1 GQADEPDRAVSTSPT
16 VVAEPAVAEESVAEG
31 AVDSGA
37 AEALAVGQGNVGQGN
52 VVQMLSVVEG
62 RQHFHI
68 VMQLCRGGSLAEFL
82 EKRRRG
88 QVTTLAAAAAPAVV
102 SPAAA
107 SPAAPSTAIPASG
120 FTPCP
125 LHSYQVAR
133 PSARVAAGGDRSPVG
148 FLPADSGNA
157 SPSPPATGVA
167 SDAEN
172 SPHRWYQAA
181 TWESNSEEE
190 GGENEGVEALE
201 GTDSAGRDWW
211 RRMRDEE
218 RLGESGRESERIED
232 EATEQE
238 DVDSVASQL
247 KADWV
252 PRKALTGKGMEKSA
266 STGELA
272 QLAEAEAAAAASFAG
287 RTNAGFSPA
296 TGAAGLST
304 SAGAES
310 AGAGGGESS
319 RAVVYG
325 GMTEEGR
332 RRQQEWED
340 EAAWIVYEIAAAVAY
355 CHKRGILHR
364 DIKPENV
371 LLTQPP
377 SSQLIT
383 TLASPR
389 SPCTA
394 AASSEGQKFPS
405 AHVVGR
411 STSVGQSTPIK
422 PSSEFLRKSPSFSIL
437 ATAAGTH
444 AADCGARGR
453 PVAAESGR
461 YQAASVGAAAA
472 HPPHSG
478 GAHTHG
484 RMYGSVHGNAHGH
497 RRSGSLASWLGR
509 TSLRKKQQQQ
519 QKQEQEQ
526 EQEQH
531 QQLMQQLD
539 DGERSFKAG
548 HTELSIC
555 TAAVAAALPLCTW
568 LRLADFGLAEKLQPG
583 QAATRGLVGSPA
595 YVAPEVAAGLP
606 VSFPADV
613 WGIGICLYMVL
624 SGGQLPFSGRRT
636 RLLLLN
642 IRRAQLPMGTAAW
655 VSVSGEAKDVVRRL
669 LAADPK
675 HRPSAKE
682 VLRMPWVLSPRSDES
697 KEVNFDDAEEMP
709 ALSSF
714 ATTEASS
721 SAGAAGG
728 EVLDDQRDGDRESCD
743 SRESTSAWSTAYTT
757 WPSSLHSTSS
767 SFIMSLKRGGGD
779 LSSFILW
786 SFLLLPVAPLILIS
800 LPFCLVMLTL
810 LVIGATLAYTS
821 FAGTCI
827 GCATIL
833 SPFQRKLPEPKRIRL
848 TDGRLLAWQEFGVP
862 QGSTRH
868 TLLVVHAPPL
878 CRTAGFPG
886 LSEAFFHQ
894 RSIRVISFDLPGT
907 GFSDPLPLQATT
919 TTASFASAV
928 ADDIKQLAQQLHVVP
943 GLWIVGF
950 GLGSPL
956 AHAAAER
963 LGQGLVAGLLLLG
976 PPGVLNSGEGGDTNE
991 EIRGR
996 ETGMHAGAE
1005 ERLPGGQPEVVM
1017 SRQQAGGVWQLV
1029 QQSFRGQVA
1038 SSVLRIVV
1046 PRILVQSVVALL
1058 RTSPAV
1064 LKWIVTATSLRPISP
1079 RVVSLICDGLLDA
1092 LQQGDLPYLLNLLVL
1107 TLQPHNTQPC
1117 PTADNTFF
1125 SGPVY
1130 TYKVFDEPRS
1140 QNLLPEAM
1148 FEG

>member
-1 GQADEPDRAVSTSPT
+1 MLGSVTTAGQADEPDRAVSTSPT

-190 GGENEGVEALE
+190 GGENEG
-201 GTDSAGRDWW
+201 
-211 RRMRDEE
+211 
-218 RLGESGRESERIED
+218 D

-555 TAAVAAALPLCTW
+555 TAAVAAALPFEVQG

-682 VLRMPWVLSPRSDES
+682 VLRMPWVVNGRERWLQRQTEPSHPEAFQFGPNTDEAAVHSTPPRSPDQLSPRSDES

-767 SFIMSLKRGGGD
+767 SFIMR
-779 LSSFILW
+779 
-786 SFLLLPVAPLILIS
+786 
-800 LPFCLVMLTL
+800 
-810 LVIGATLAYTS
+810 
-821 FAGTCI
+821 TCI

-1079 RVVSLICDGLLDA
+1079 RVVSLIC
-1092 LQQGDLPYLLNLLVL
+1092 
-1107 TLQPHNTQPC
+1107 
-1117 PTADNTFF
+1117 
-1125 SGPVY
+1125 
-1130 TYKVFDEPRS
+1130 
-1140 QNLLPEAM
+1140 
-1148 FEG
+1148 